1 MKISDKTDL
10 TSILIEKI
18 KNGDNKAWEEL
29 ISQYEDYIH
38 SRAWKKI
45 KRFNVSDPQAMEK
58 ELFAAG
64 WIGFVSALRN
74 HDTSKGSFT
83 TYATYYIDGEMS
95 KQLDFEF
102 NSMGLTKRPKKVDD
116 SQESKVERVYAPT
129 GNNEDDNSAHMAAFE
144 AMLSRAFTK
153 NFESGIHIPPSKD
166 LGDYTAERRAIQV
179 LDVLKL
185 MTDEDH
191 SLTRDQLRELLSLY
205 RKVKYANDTSLES
218 SNTFNKAMAEILLEI
233 DPKRHTDDNDSEY
246 RVKYEGYEEDHLINK
261 VKMKKDNANKVE
273 LAPVINGLRYVHDF
287 DNETLDKLIQLVS
300 FSDMFS
306 NEEKSEL
313 IGKLVATASVYY
325 KTPFADG
332 DVLRFNPTAIH
343 GRFSQRNGADRKQLS
358 ENLKIIQY
366 AINNLA
372 QIKFKFNR
380 YTSDHELVP
389 KYERMNILSPYH
401 MVVYHDNYYVIGLNQ
416 AWGDKRVLHYRV
428 DLMSDIEIV
437 KDDEGKV
444 IPIEVC
450 DFEGLPICNAYWDPE
465 KYMSEHMNMAY
476 DEPRDIQI
484 KIKEDSYTLIHDW
497 FGDHYKKVDS
507 IMETDDEGNK
517 VNYDIVVV
525 RTSPFM
531 IVHWAMQYGTAVEIM
546 DEEIREKIREELK
559 ETCIKYE

>member
-1 MKISDKTDL
+1 MNNQNDQTN
-10 TSILIEKI
+10 ILIEKI
-18 KNGDNKAWEEL
+18 RNGNNKAWEEL
-29 ISQYEDYIH
+29 ISQYEGYIH
-38 SRAWKKI
+38 SRAWEKI
-45 KRFNVSDPQAMEK
+45 KGLNVSNPQAMEE

-83 TYATYYIDGEMS
+83 TYATYYIDGEMK

-102 NSMGLTKRPKKVDD
+102 NSMGLTKRPKKADD

-129 GNNEDDNSAHMAAFE
+129 GNNEDDNSAQMAAFE

-153 NFESGIHIPPSKD
+153 NFEFGIPIPPSKD
-166 LGDYTAERRAIQV
+166 LGDYAAERRAIQV

-233 DPKRHTDDNDSEY
+233 NPKRHTDDNDSEY

-261 VKMKKDNANKVE
+261 VKIKKDNANKVE

-358 ENLKIIQY
+358 ENMKIIQY

-380 YTSDHELVP
+380 YNSDHELVP
-389 KYERMNILSPYH
+389 KYERMNVLSPYH

-416 AWGDKRVLHYRV
+416 AWGDKKVLHYRV
-428 DLMSDIEIV
+428 DLMSDIEII

-444 IPIEVC
+444 IHIEVC
-450 DFEGLPICNAYWDPE
+450 DFEGLPISNAYWDPE
-465 KYMSEHMNMAY
+465 KYMSEHMNMAF
-476 DEPRDIQI
+476 DEPRDIKI
-484 KIKEDSYTLIHDW
+484 RIKEDKFTLIHDW
-497 FGDHYKKVDS
+497 FGDHYQKIGS
-507 IMETDDEGNK
+507 ITETDSNGNII
-517 VNYDIVVV
+517 NYDIVVV

-531 IVHWAMQYGTAVEIM
+531 IVHWAMQYGTVVEIM
-546 DEEIREKIREELK
+546 DEEIREEIKKELEK
-559 ETCIKYE
+559 MHGKYN

>member
-1 MKISDKTDL
+1 MNNQNDQTN
-10 TSILIEKI
+10 ILIEKI
-18 KNGDNKAWEEL
+18 RNGNNKAWEEL
-29 ISQYEDYIH
+29 ISQYEGYIH
-38 SRAWKKI
+38 SRAWEKI
-45 KRFNVSDPQAMEK
+45 KGLNVSNPQAMEE

-83 TYATYYIDGEMS
+83 TYATYYIDGEMK

-102 NSMGLTKRPKKVDD
+102 NSMGLTKRPKKADD

-129 GNNEDDNSAHMAAFE
+129 GNNEDDNSAQMAAFE

-153 NFESGIHIPPSKD
+153 NFEFGIPIPPSKD
-166 LGDYTAERRAIQV
+166 LGDYAAERRAIQV

-233 DPKRHTDDNDSEY
+233 NPKRHTDDNDSEY

-261 VKMKKDNANKVE
+261 VKIKKDNANKVE

-332 DVLRFNPTAIH
+332 DVLRLNPTAIH

-358 ENLKIIQY
+358 ENMKIIQY

-389 KYERMNILSPYH
+389 KYERMNVLSPYH

-416 AWGDKRVLHYRV
+416 AWGDKKVLHYRV
-428 DLMSDIEIV
+428 DLMSDIEII

-444 IPIEVC
+444 IHIEVC
-450 DFEGLPICNAYWDPE
+450 DFEGLPISNAYWDPE
-465 KYMSEHMNMAY
+465 KYMSEHMNMAF
-476 DEPRDIQI
+476 DEPRDIKI
-484 KIKEDSYTLIHDW
+484 RIKEDKFTLIHDW
-497 FGDHYKKVDS
+497 FGDHYQKIGS
-507 IMETDDEGNK
+507 ITETDSNGNII
-517 VNYDIVVV
+517 NYDIVVV

-531 IVHWAMQYGTAVEIM
+531 IVHWAMQYGTVVEIM
-546 DEEIREKIREELK
+546 DEEIREEIKKELEK
-559 ETCIKYE
+559 MHGKYN

>member
-1 MKISDKTDL
+1 MNNQNDQTN
-10 TSILIEKI
+10 ILIEKI
-18 KNGDNKAWEEL
+18 RNGNNKAWEEL
-29 ISQYEDYIH
+29 ISQYKGYIH
-38 SRAWKKI
+38 SRAWEKI
-45 KRFNVSDPQAMEK
+45 KGLNVSNPQAIEE

-102 NSMGLTKRPKKVDD
+102 NSMGLTKRPKKADD

-129 GNNEDDNSAHMAAFE
+129 GNNEDDNSAQMATFE
-144 AMLSRAFTK
+144 AMLSRTFTK
-153 NFESGIHIPPSKD
+153 NFESGISIPPSKD

-205 RKVKYANDTSLES
+205 RKVKYANDTSIES

-233 DPKRHTDDNDSEY
+233 DPKRHTDGNDSEY
-246 RVKYEGYEEDHLINK
+246 RVKYEGYEEDHLFNK

-313 IGKLVATASVYY
+313 ISKLVATASVYY

-332 DVLRFNPTAIH
+332 DTLRFNPTAIH
-343 GRFSQRNGADRKQLS
+343 GRFSQRNGVDRKQLS
-358 ENLKIIQY
+358 ENLKTIQY

-380 YTSDHELVP
+380 YTSDHKLVP
-389 KYERMNILSPYH
+389 KYERMSILSPYH

-416 AWGDKRVLHYRV
+416 AWGDKRILHYRV

-437 KDDEGKV
+437 KDDEGKNK
-444 IPIEVC
+444 PIEVC
-450 DFEGLPICNAYWDPE
+450 DFAGLPICNAYWDPE
-465 KYMSEHMNMAY
+465 KYMSEHMNMAF
-476 DEPRDIQI
+476 DEPRDIKI
-484 KIKEDSYTLIHDW
+484 KIEETDYTLIHSW
-497 FGDHYKKVDS
+497 FGDHYQKIDS
-507 IMETDDEGNK
+507 ITETDADGNK
-517 VNYDIVVV
+517 TNYDIVVV

-531 IVHWAMQYGTAVEIM
+531 MVHWAMQYGTAVEIM
-546 DEEIREKIREELK
+546 DEEIREDIKKELEK
-559 ETCIKYE
+559 MYGKYS

>member
-1 MKISDKTDL
+1 MNNQNGQTN
-10 TSILIEKI
+10 ILIEKI
-18 KNGDNKAWEEL
+18 RNGNNKAWEEL
-29 ISQYEDYIH
+29 ISQYKGYIH
-38 SRAWKKI
+38 SRAWEKI
-45 KRFNVSDPQAMEK
+45 NGLNVSNPQAMEE

-102 NSMGLTKRPKKVDD
+102 NSMGLVDKPK
-116 SQESKVERVYAPT
+116 ESKVARVYAPA
-129 GNNEDDNSAHMAAFE
+129 GGNEDDNVTKMAAFE
-144 AMLSRAFTK
+144 AALSRAFAK
-153 NFESGIHIPPSKD
+153 NANSGISIPAPED
-166 LGDYTAERRAIQV
+166 LGDYTTERRTLQI

-185 MTDEDH
+185 MTDEEH
-191 SLTRDQLRELLSLY
+191 SLSCEQLQDILSLY
-205 RKVKYANDTSLES
+205 RKSKYANDTSIES
-218 SNTFNKAMAEILLEI
+218 SNTFNKSMAEILFELN
-233 DPKRHTDDNDSEY
+233 PVRHSDDNDREY
-246 RVKYEGYEEDHLINK
+246 RVKYDGYDSDHLINK

-273 LAPVINGLRYVHDF
+273 LAPVINGLQYVHDF

-306 NEEKSEL
+306 NEEKTEL
-313 IGKLVATASVYY
+313 ISKLVATASVYY
-325 KTPFADG
+325 RTPFADG
-332 DVLRFNPTAIH
+332 DDLRFNPAAIH
-343 GRFSQRNGADRKQLS
+343 GRFSQRNGADRKQLT
-358 ENLKIIQY
+358 ENLKTIQY
-366 AINNLA
+366 AINNLI
-372 QIKFKFNR
+372 QIRFKFNR
-380 YTSDHELVP
+380 YTSDHKLVP

-450 DFEGLPICNAYWDPE
+450 DFEGLPISNAYWDPE
-465 KYMSEHMNMAY
+465 KYMSEHMNMAF
-476 DEPRDIQI
+476 DEPRDIKI
-484 KIKEDSYTLIHDW
+484 KIKEDRYTLIHDW

-507 IMETDDEGNK
+507 IIETDDEGNK

-531 IVHWAMQYGTAVEIM
+531 IVHWAMQYGTVVEIM
-546 DEEIREKIREELK
+546 DEEIREEIKKELEK
-559 ETCIKYE
+559 MHGKYN

>member
-1 MKISDKTDL
+1 M
-10 TSILIEKI
+10 
-18 KNGDNKAWEEL
+18 EE
-29 ISQYEDYIH
+29 
-38 SRAWKKI
+38 
-45 KRFNVSDPQAMEK
+45 

-83 TYATYYIDGEMS
+83 TYATYYIDGEMK

-102 NSMGLTKRPKKVDD
+102 NSMGLTKRPKKADD

-129 GNNEDDNSAHMAAFE
+129 GNNEDDNSAQMAAFE

-153 NFESGIHIPPSKD
+153 NFEFGIPIPPSKD
-166 LGDYTAERRAIQV
+166 LGDYAAERRAIQV

-233 DPKRHTDDNDSEY
+233 NPKRHTDDNDSEY

-261 VKMKKDNANKVE
+261 VKIKKDNANKVE

-358 ENLKIIQY
+358 ENMKIIQY

-380 YTSDHELVP
+380 YTSDHKLVP
-389 KYERMNILSPYH
+389 KYERMNVLSPYH

-416 AWGDKRVLHYRV
+416 AWGDKKVLHYRV
-428 DLMSDIEIV
+428 DLMSDIEII

-444 IPIEVC
+444 IHIEVC
-450 DFEGLPICNAYWDPE
+450 DFEGLPISNAYWDPE
-465 KYMSEHMNMAY
+465 KYMSEHMNMAF
-476 DEPRDIQI
+476 DEPRDIKI
-484 KIKEDSYTLIHDW
+484 RIKEDKFTLIHDW
-497 FGDHYKKVDS
+497 FGDHYQKIGS
-507 IMETDDEGNK
+507 ITETDSNGNII
-517 VNYDIVVV
+517 NYDIVVV

-531 IVHWAMQYGTAVEIM
+531 IVHWAMQYGTVVEIM
-546 DEEIREKIREELK
+546 DEEIREEIKKELEK
-559 ETCIKYE
+559 MHGKYN

>member
-1 MKISDKTDL
+1 MNNQNDQTN
-10 TSILIEKI
+10 ILIEKI
-18 KNGDNKAWEEL
+18 RNGNNKAWEEL
-29 ISQYEDYIH
+29 ISQYEGYIH
-38 SRAWKKI
+38 SRAWEKI
-45 KRFNVSDPQAMEK
+45 KGLNVSNPQAMEE

-74 HDTSKGSFT
+74 YDTSKGSFT
-83 TYATYYIDGEMS
+83 TYATYYIDGEMK

-102 NSMGLTKRPKKVDD
+102 NSMGLTKRPKKADD

-129 GNNEDDNSAHMAAFE
+129 GNNEDDNSAQMAAFE

-153 NFESGIHIPPSKD
+153 NFEFGIPIPPSKD
-166 LGDYTAERRAIQV
+166 LSDYAAERRAIQV

-233 DPKRHTDDNDSEY
+233 NPKRHTDDNDSEY

-261 VKMKKDNANKVE
+261 VKIKKDNANKVE

-358 ENLKIIQY
+358 ENMKIIQY

-389 KYERMNILSPYH
+389 KYERMNVLSPYH

-416 AWGDKRVLHYRV
+416 AWGDKKVLHYRV
-428 DLMSDIEIV
+428 DLMSDIEII

-444 IPIEVC
+444 IHIEVC
-450 DFEGLPICNAYWDPE
+450 DFEGLPISNAYWDPE
-465 KYMSEHMNMAY
+465 KYMSEHMNMAF
-476 DEPRDIQI
+476 DEPRDIKI
-484 KIKEDSYTLIHDW
+484 RIKEDKFTLIHDW
-497 FGDHYKKVDS
+497 FGDHYQKIGS
-507 IMETDDEGNK
+507 ITETDSNGNII
-517 VNYDIVVV
+517 NYDIVVV

-531 IVHWAMQYGTAVEIM
+531 IVHWAMQYGTVVEIM
-546 DEEIREKIREELK
+546 DEEIREEIKKELEK
-559 ETCIKYE
+559 MHGKYN

>member
-1 MKISDKTDL
+1 MNNQNDQTN
-10 TSILIEKI
+10 ILIEKI
-18 KNGDNKAWEEL
+18 RNGNNKAWEEL
-29 ISQYEDYIH
+29 ISQYEGYIH
-38 SRAWKKI
+38 SRAWEKI
-45 KRFNVSDPQAMEK
+45 KGLNVSNPQAMEE

-83 TYATYYIDGEMS
+83 TYATYYIDGEMK

-102 NSMGLTKRPKKVDD
+102 NSMGLTKRPKKADD

-129 GNNEDDNSAHMAAFE
+129 GNNEDDNSAQMAAFE

-153 NFESGIHIPPSKD
+153 NFEFGIPIPPSKD
-166 LGDYTAERRAIQV
+166 LGDYAAERRAIQV

-233 DPKRHTDDNDSEY
+233 NPKRHTDDNDSEY

-261 VKMKKDNANKVE
+261 VKIKKDNANKVE

-358 ENLKIIQY
+358 ENMKIIQY

-389 KYERMNILSPYH
+389 KYERMNVLCPYH

-416 AWGDKRVLHYRV
+416 AWGDKKVLHYRV
-428 DLMSDIEIV
+428 DFMSDIEII

-444 IPIEVC
+444 IHIEVC
-450 DFEGLPICNAYWDPE
+450 DFEGLPISNAYWDPE
-465 KYMSEHMNMAY
+465 KYMSEHMNMAF
-476 DEPRDIQI
+476 DEPRDIKI
-484 KIKEDSYTLIHDW
+484 RIKEDKFTLIHDW
-497 FGDHYKKVDS
+497 FGDHYQKIGS
-507 IMETDDEGNK
+507 ITETDSNGNII
-517 VNYDIVVV
+517 NYDIVVV

-531 IVHWAMQYGTAVEIM
+531 IVHWAMQYGTVVEIM
-546 DEEIREKIREELK
+546 DEEIREEIKKELEK
-559 ETCIKYE
+559 MHGKYN

>member
-1 MKISDKTDL
+1 MNNQNDQTN
-10 TSILIEKI
+10 ILIEKI
-18 KNGDNKAWEEL
+18 RNGNNKAWEEL
-29 ISQYEDYIH
+29 ISQYEGYIH
-38 SRAWKKI
+38 SRAWEKI
-45 KRFNVSDPQAMEK
+45 KGLNVSNPQAMEE

-83 TYATYYIDGEMS
+83 TYATYYIDGEMK

-102 NSMGLTKRPKKVDD
+102 NSMGLTKRPKKADD

-129 GNNEDDNSAHMAAFE
+129 GNNEDDNSAQMAAFE

-153 NFESGIHIPPSKD
+153 NFEFGIPIPPSKD
-166 LGDYTAERRAIQV
+166 LGDYAAERRAIQV

-233 DPKRHTDDNDSEY
+233 NPKRHTDDNDSEY

-261 VKMKKDNANKVE
+261 VKIKKDNANKVE

-358 ENLKIIQY
+358 ENMKIIQY

-389 KYERMNILSPYH
+389 KYERMNVLSPYH

-416 AWGDKRVLHYRV
+416 AWGDKKVLHYRV
-428 DLMSDIEIV
+428 DLMSDIEII

-444 IPIEVC
+444 IHIEVC
-450 DFEGLPICNAYWDPE
+450 DFEGLPISNAYWDPE
-465 KYMSEHMNMAY
+465 KYMSEHMNMAF
-476 DEPRDIQI
+476 DEPRDIKI
-484 KIKEDSYTLIHDW
+484 RIKEDKFTLIHDW
-497 FGDHYKKVDS
+497 FGDHYQKIGS
-507 IMETDDEGNK
+507 ITETDSNGNNI
-517 VNYDIVVV
+517 NYDIVVV

-531 IVHWAMQYGTAVEIM
+531 IVHWAMQYGTVVEIM
-546 DEEIREKIREELK
+546 DEEIREEIKKELEK
-559 ETCIKYE
+559 MHGKYN